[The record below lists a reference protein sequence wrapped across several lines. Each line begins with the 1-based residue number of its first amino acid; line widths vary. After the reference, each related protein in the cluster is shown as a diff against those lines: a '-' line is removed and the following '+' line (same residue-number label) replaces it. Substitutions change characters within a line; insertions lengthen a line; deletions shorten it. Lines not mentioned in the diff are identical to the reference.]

1 MGKDKTK
8 KSDAGN
14 DDVKIAGDKITEDNI
29 AEGQVAE
36 VDLLIQQLDEQTKS
50 CDEYKDKFLRS
61 QADFDNFK
69 KRSAK
74 ERINIVKFANED
86 IIVEL
91 LEVVDNFE
99 RAMSSI
105 DQFHDISSIKD
116 GVSMV
121 YKQLQNVL
129 GQHGL
134 VKIEALHKEFDPN
147 HHEVIATVESEMD
160 EDTIVEVVLEG
171 YILNDKVVRPSKV
184 IVAKATN
191 CAD

>member
-8 KSDAGN
+8 NDDKDAGKDKDKKN
-14 DDVKIAGDKITEDNI
+14 KSNKNEADVEIT
-29 AEGQVAE
+29 E
-36 VDLLIQQLDEQTKS
+36 VDLLMQQLDEQVKL
-50 CDEYKDKFLRS
+50 CDEYKDKFLRA

-86 IIVEL
+86 IILEL

-105 DQFHDISSIKD
+105 DQVHDTSSIKD

-121 YKQLQNVL
+121 YKQLMNVL
-129 GQHGL
+129 TQKGL
-134 VKIEALHKEFDPN
+134 TKIEALNKEFDPN
-147 HHEVIATVESEMD
+147 HHEAIAAVESNLE
-160 EDTIVEVVLEG
+160 ENTIVEVVIEG
-171 YILNDKVVRPSKV
+171 YMLNDKVVRPSKV
-184 IVAKATN
+184 IVAKATQ
-191 CAD
+191 CAG

>member
-8 KSDAGN
+8 KSDVDN
-14 DDVKIAGDKITEDNI
+14 DNVKIAGEKITEGEI
-29 AEGQVAE
+29 AE

-50 CDEYKDKFLRS
+50 CDEYKDKFLRA

-147 HHEVIATVESEMD
+147 HHEVIATVESDMD

-184 IVAKATN
+184 IVAKATG
-191 CAD
+191 CTD